1 MPNKDRVL
9 CLLQILRKET
19 DDETWLATEEIRD
32 RLKAEGVK
40 CTVRTLR
47 TDIKALRNSGI
58 EIGIEEKD
66 SEQTRYCWKEREWSV
81 PELQVLIDA
90 VSSAQF
96 IPQGRSEK
104 FISRLAKMAGP
115 SRERDLKPQIMVSE
129 RVKAK
134 NRNMI
139 YSVQAIRK
147 AIEENKKIRF
157 RYLRY
162 TEDGKLVPR
171 HEGTEEEYYVV
182 SPYATVWNNDR
193 YYLVGWS
200 DKRNSV
206 NVYRIDRMEV
216 PKLTR
221 QKQVP
226 PPEDFDIRD
235 YTDKVFWMYDGP
247 REEVSLHCKKEI
259 LDQVIDRFGESVNI
273 QLNDDDTFDVKVP
286 VSVTGTFF
294 AWVFQFVGK
303 MKIMTPKHV
312 REAYAGYL
320 QEAISE
326 IRSE

>member
-19 DDETWLATEEIRD
+19 DDETWLATEEIRA

-66 SEQTRYCWKEREWSV
+66 SEQTRYCWKEREWDPS
-81 PELQVLIDA
+81 ELQLLIDA

-96 IPQGRSEK
+96 IPKSRSEK

-115 SRERDLKPQIMVSE
+115 SHEDKLKPQILISE

-134 NRNMI
+134 NRKMI

-147 AIEENKKIRF
+147 AIERNKKITF
-157 RYLRY
+157 RYLKY
-162 TEDGKLVPR
+162 TENKTQVPR
-171 HEGTEEEYYVV
+171 HEGTEEEYYVI

-200 DKRNSV
+200 DKRQKV
-206 NVYRIDRMEV
+206 VAFRIDRMEI
-216 PKLTR
+216 PKQMTAKR
-221 QKQVP
+221 VP

-247 REEVSLHCKKEI
+247 KAEVTLRCKKEI

-273 QLNDDDTFDVKVP
+273 KINDDDTFDVKVP

-294 AWVFQFVGK
+294 AWVFQFTGEMRIIK
-303 MKIMTPKHV
+303 P
-312 REAYAGYL
+312 EYAK
-320 QEAISE
+320 
-326 IRSE
+326 RD

>member
-96 IPQGRSEK
+96 IPKKRSKELTD
-104 FISRLAKMAGP
+104 RLARMAGP
-115 SRERDLKPQIMVSE
+115 SHTEQLRPQILISE
-129 RVKAK
+129 HIKAK

-139 YSVQAIRK
+139 YSVQEIRK
-147 AIEENKKIRF
+147 AIDRNKKITF
-157 RYLRY
+157 RYLKY
-162 TEDGKLVPR
+162 TEDKKQVPR
-171 HEGTEEEYYVV
+171 HEGTDEEYYVV

-206 NVYRIDRMEV
+206 NVYRIDRMDV

-247 REEVSLHCKKEI
+247 KAEVTLRCKKEI

-273 QLNDDDTFDVKVP
+273 KINDDDTFDVNVP

-294 AWVFQFVGK
+294 AWVFQFTGEMRIIKPEYVKRGYTK
-303 MKIMTPKHV
+303 YL
-312 REAYAGYL
+312 REAL
-320 QEAISE
+320 DETLKE
-326 IRSE
+326 